1 MSLYSSWSTGRS
13 PPTDGDVLVLDR
25 DAHRPGGAG
34 DDLLGLLD
42 VVGVQIGH
50 LLLGDLA
57 QLRLADRTDLVLLRY
72 AGALLHTG
80 GLDEQARRGRRLEH
94 ERERAVLV
102 HADLRGHDVTA
113 LGLRLRVVPLDE

>member
-42 VVGVQIGH
+42 VVRVEVGH

-57 QLRLADRTDLVLLRY
+57 QLRLADRTDLVALRD
-72 AGALLHTG
+72 AGALLYARS
-80 GLDEQARRGRRLEH
+80 LDQQAGGRRRLQH
-94 ERERAVLV
+94 ERERPVLV
-102 HADLRGHDVTA
+102 HADLCRDDVA
-113 LGLRLRVVPLDE
+113 ALRLGL